1 MSAHDTQPPSSTRP
15 ALVLRPRLRFSTS
28 AGTVANCKASRRHRE
43 HRGLARCVTQ
53 GGRFSRGAASVTG
66 RSGVRNRRRVPPA
79 RPRQDVWTY
88 SVFKF
93 LSLLNAPGWISLI
106 LLKRRSLW
114 RNQTGTQGTS
124 EATAAV
130 SLGNVRC
137 QTASRH
143 VRNETT
149 QPTPVNHLRPRL
161 LSTAIYLG
169 DRSTTSPS
177 QGFKRLLRRDDNYV
191 HCPPSHRPPAGG
203 RPGVAVSYVIATA

>member
-1 MSAHDTQPPSSTRP
+1 M
-15 ALVLRPRLRFSTS
+15 
-28 AGTVANCKASRRHRE
+28 
-43 HRGLARCVTQ
+43 
-53 GGRFSRGAASVTG
+53 
-66 RSGVRNRRRVPPA
+66 RNRRRVPPA

-149 QPTPVNHLRPRL
+149 QPTPVNHLWLRL
-161 LSTAIYLG
+161 LSTGIYLG
-169 DRSTTSPS
+169 DRSMSPS

-191 HCPPSHRPPAGG
+191 HCPPSHRPPARG